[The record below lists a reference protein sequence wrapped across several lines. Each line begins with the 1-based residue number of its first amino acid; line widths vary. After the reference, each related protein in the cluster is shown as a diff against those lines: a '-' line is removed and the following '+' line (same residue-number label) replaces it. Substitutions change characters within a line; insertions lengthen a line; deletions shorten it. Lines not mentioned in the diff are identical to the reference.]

1 MKVITIGRDPSCNIV
16 INDPKISRRHAI
28 IRISDFGKIEV
39 VDLSTNGTSV
49 NGNPLRK
56 NVPYPVTRNN
66 QVTFAGVS
74 KLNWDDVPN
83 PFKLY
88 KWIAIG
94 IAGLIALAIGIT
106 AIVNAVGSEPDPVIP
121 QEPPAATATTP
132 ETAGK
137 PKISSKAGSNEK
149 NKAGEQNDENL
160 DDNTG
165 SLLKPVVSPH
175 RTATKTEAPANV
187 DKKEQNSK
195 PEKTKPEKVNNK
207 PNNKPVSG
215 KPQNQTGG
223 KPVQKPQNTD
233 SKQGNTNGGESN
245 GNSGNKGKTR
255 KL

>member
-28 IRISDFGKIEV
+28 VRVSDFGKIEV

-74 KLNWDDVPN
+74 KLNWDDIPN

-94 IAGLIALAIGIT
+94 LFGLIALAIAVT
-106 AIVNAVGSEPDPVIP
+106 AIVKAVGSDDEPIVT
-121 QEPPAATATTP
+121 QQPPAAAVTTP
-132 ETAGK
+132 GTSTPKNGSKTA
-137 PKISSKAGSNEK
+137 PADK
-149 NKAGEQNDENL
+149 NKAKDADAENI

-165 SLLKPVVSPH
+165 NLLKPVAPH
-175 RTATKTEAPANV
+175 RPAAKVEAPAKE
-187 DKKEQNSK
+187 DKKDQNG
-195 PEKTKPEKVNNK
+195 KTEKVNNK
-207 PNNKPVSG
+207 A
-215 KPQNQTGG
+215 
-223 KPVQKPQNTD
+223 
-233 SKQGNTNGGESN
+233 
-245 GNSGNKGKTR
+245 NSGSKNNNQNAGKKAEKKTQKTDPKQSADANSDGKTETKSQEKKKTR
-255 KL
+255 VM